1 MINRQLVLDILK
13 EDGPKFRHSIAFYS
27 RQKQRCT
34 VGLCLNRFG
43 LMPEESNDTTI
54 NSDHWTRS
62 LEKFKNELN
71 CTDNE
76 FKKIIQ
82 EMEDS
87 PIPKL
92 LTHSSNSV
100 TKLTDRKIRWIIRE
114 K

>member
-71 CTDNE
+71 RTDNE

-82 EMEDS
+82 EMEDANTLATS
-87 PIPKL
+87 FQEVIESLQKKWNL
-92 LTHSSNSV
+92 IV
-100 TKLTDRKIRWIIRE
+100 DVRK
-114 K
+114 